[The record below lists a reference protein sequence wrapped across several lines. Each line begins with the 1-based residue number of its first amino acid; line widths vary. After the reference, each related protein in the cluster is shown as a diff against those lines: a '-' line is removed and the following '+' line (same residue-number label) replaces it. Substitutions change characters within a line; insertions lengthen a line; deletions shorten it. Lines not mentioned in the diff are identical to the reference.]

1 LHHARADGQEA
12 DLEQKQWRER
22 SAFARFIGKA
32 FREIEKHCRRVM
44 FLSSQTASFIVCE
57 IVRANSNNAAS

>member
-1 LHHARADGQEA
+1 MLALMARKLILNKTMARALSLCTFYRQSVPRD
-12 DLEQKQWRER
+12 R
-22 SAFARFIGKA
+22 
-32 FREIEKHCRRVM
+32 KHCRRVM